1 MFSRLAK
8 IEIGGTKGKTLE
20 DTVVRILQRIIAI
33 RPIAQ
38 RYPRA
43 EVEAICLPD
52 YLATGIGNQE
62 VEPRTALLIVDDL
75 HIITTKSK
83 TLANSVLQVH
93 REYEYEP
100 SVATFRGVTYD
111 IIDVKTKQFDDAPP
125 ISNRFKLYDIFSGL
139 LKRPVIHD
147 ELEKK
152 HVVLIQA

>member
-52 YLATGIGNQE
+52 YLATRIGNQE

-93 REYEYEP
+93 REYEP

-147 ELEKK
+147 ELENK
-152 HVVLIQA
+152 HVVLTQA